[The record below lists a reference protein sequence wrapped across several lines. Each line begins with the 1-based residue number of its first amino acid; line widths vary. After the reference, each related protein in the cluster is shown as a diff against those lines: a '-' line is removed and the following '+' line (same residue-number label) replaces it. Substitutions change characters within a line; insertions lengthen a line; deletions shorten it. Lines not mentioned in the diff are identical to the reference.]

1 MGLLVDYS
9 ASPSP
14 LMSPSSSGVS
24 GSGGPGFSSSEEQP
38 NQGPT
43 LKAMIDKKANF
54 LIFYVFL
61 VFIVFIVFR
70 VNGSLWPQQG
80 PNKPSKSSEIK
91 DFHPVSSAFTH
102 KHRVG
107 FTPNARF
114 FYVICQD
121 KRNKT

>member
-1 MGLLVDYS
+1 
-9 ASPSP
+9 
-14 LMSPSSSGVS
+14 MSPSSSGVS

-38 NQGPT
+38 NQGPA

-54 LIFYVFL
+54 LIFFVFL
-61 VFIVFIVFR
+61 VFIVFG
-70 VNGSLWPQQG
+70 VNGSYWPHQW

-114 FYVICQD
+114 FYVTCQD

>member
-38 NQGPT
+38 NQGPA

-61 VFIVFIVFR
+61 VFIVFG
-70 VNGSLWPQQG
+70 VNGSLWPHQW
-80 PNKPSKSSEIK
+80 PNKPPKFSEIK
-91 DFHPVSSAFTH
+91 DFLTISTANIHEY
-102 KHRVG
+102 RVG

-114 FYVICQD
+114 FCVMCQD
-121 KRNKT
+121 RRNKT